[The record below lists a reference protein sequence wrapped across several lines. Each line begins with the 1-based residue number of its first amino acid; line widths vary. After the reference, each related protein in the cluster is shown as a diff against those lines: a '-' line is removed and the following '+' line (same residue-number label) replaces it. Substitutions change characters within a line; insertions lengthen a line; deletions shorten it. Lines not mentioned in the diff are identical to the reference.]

1 MSPLEV
7 CHLSDKPSSQIHVL
21 QHLLSL
27 CNEHPDRSGFTADE
41 VHRWP
46 LLKKRGT
53 PRKSVVKALERF
65 VRLKIASSPG
75 LDRSGKRLY
84 RVINPELARA
94 YIARD
99 KDRPWL
105 PLTPTLLS
113 RQFPDS
119 DEHRDHFN
127 IRLTKEWF
135 ERIKAR
141 CAVNNNQY
149 TLRSKGFTLSI
160 NGESCAGQL
169 FTKRYWR
176 TFVKREIGED
186 FYQYLADL
194 ESKGGLRGDF
204 CLPIGMKG
212 QRFTIGGRTCQFSA
226 SHYEAQVD
234 IQASKCDRNL
244 RDGMAALF
252 NQADFNTKTLDF
264 QDAVLETL
272 KKQGEVQ
279 SRSAVAIE
287 KLVQMFFSQPEH
299 SYQASSTGRG
309 DFAYR

>member
-1 MSPLEV
+1 MCP
-7 CHLSDKPSSQIHVL
+7 LSDKLSSQIHAL

-27 CNEHPDRSGFTADE
+27 GNEHRARSGFTADE
-41 VHRWP
+41 VHTWP
-46 LLKKRGT
+46 ILKKRGT

-65 VRLKIASSPG
+65 VRLEIAFSPG

-84 RVINPELARA
+84 RVINSELARA

-99 KDRPWL
+99 KDKPWR
-105 PLTPTLLS
+105 PLTPTLPS
-113 RQFPDS
+113 RQFSDF

-127 IRLTKEWF
+127 IQLTKEWF
-135 ERIKAR
+135 ERIMAR
-141 CAVNNNQY
+141 CDVNNNQY
-149 TLRSKGFTLSI
+149 TLRSKGFTLSV
-160 NGESCAGQL
+160 NGKSRAGQL
-169 FTKRYWR
+169 FTRHCWR
-176 TFVKREIGED
+176 TVVKREIGED

-212 QRFTIGGRTCQFSA
+212 QRFTIGGRVCQFSA

-234 IQASKCDRNL
+234 VQASKSDRHL
-244 RDGMAALF
+244 RDGIAALF
-252 NQADFNTKTLDF
+252 NQADFNAKTLDF

-287 KLVQMFFSQPEH
+287 KLVQLFFSQLEH
-299 SYQASSTGRG
+299 SYQASSDDRG
-309 DFAYR
+309 HFAYR